1 MDFTT
6 LDVFVSVADTRSF
19 SRAAEQCFMTQS
31 AVSKRV
37 AALEADL
44 GTVLFDRLGRKIRL
58 TEAGETFLISSRR
71 LLADLHASREAVRA
85 LGDEVAGRLK
95 LATSHHVGIHRLPPV
110 LKEFV
115 RRYPAV
121 ELDLVFMDSELA
133 CTAVAEGSLELA
145 VVTLPDKPAAKL
157 KTQLIWPDPLVIVA
171 APDHPI
177 VHATPATG
185 SAARRRGRPKAPQ
198 TLAKHTAVLPGRG
211 TVTRS
216 ILLNALEPHGVS
228 LTTSLETNYL
238 ETIKMLVSVGLGWS
252 ALPANM
258 LDDSV
263 VHVPMRGLDMR
274 RELGCVT
281 QRERSLSRAAEA
293 FRLLLIDRAHQRH
306 A

>member
-1 MDFTT
+1 
-6 LDVFVSVADTRSF
+6 
-19 SRAAEQCFMTQS
+19 MTVCNMS
-31 AVSKRV
+31 I
-37 AALEADL
+37 EADL
-44 GTVLFDRLGRKIRL
+44 GTPLFDRIGRKIRL
-58 TEAGETFLISSRR
+58 TEAGETFVVSSRR
-71 LLADLHASREAVRA
+71 LLADLRASREAVRA

-110 LKEFV
+110 LKDCV

-145 VVTLPDKPAAKL
+145 VVTLPDTPAAKL
-157 KTQLIWPDPLVIVA
+157 ETQLIWPDPLVIVT
-171 APDHPI
+171 APDHPLAPDTSAPTTSRKKTRTR
-177 VHATPATG
+177 VAPEKLSQHA
-185 SAARRRGRPKAPQ
+185 
-198 TLAKHTAVLPGRG
+198 AVLPGRG
-211 TVTRS
+211 TVTRR

-228 LTTSLETNYL
+228 PRTSLETNYL

-263 VHVPMRGLDMR
+263 TKVPMQGLDMR

-281 QRERSLSRAAEA
+281 QRDRSLSRAAEA
-293 FRLLLIDRAHQRH
+293 FRALLIDRAE
-306 A
+306 